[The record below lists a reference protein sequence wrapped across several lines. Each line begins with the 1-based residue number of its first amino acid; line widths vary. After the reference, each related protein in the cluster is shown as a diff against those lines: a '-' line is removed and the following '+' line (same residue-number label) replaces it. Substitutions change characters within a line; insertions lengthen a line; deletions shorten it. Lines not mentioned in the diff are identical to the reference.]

1 MVTKP
6 SFLHVLHAY
15 QAIDKTFL
23 TNFFLIIG
31 DTVTKSLDREDLM
44 LFDIFGFKGLFYIS
58 ATLKAV
64 MKVNYRVIIMFEN

>member
-1 MVTKP
+1 MPIKP
-6 SFLHVLHAY
+6 SMNP
-15 QAIDKTFL
+15 FL